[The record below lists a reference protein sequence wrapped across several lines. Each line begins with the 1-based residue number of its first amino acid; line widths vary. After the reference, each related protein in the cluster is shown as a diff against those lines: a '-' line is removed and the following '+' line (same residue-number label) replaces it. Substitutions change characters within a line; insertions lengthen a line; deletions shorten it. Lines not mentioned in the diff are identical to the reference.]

1 MARGRVPVN
10 HLAHLLLAGDDE
22 ALRLGGLLGDFVH
35 GAPGP
40 ALPPR
45 VVLGIR
51 LHRAIDAR
59 TDGHPEV
66 MAARAR
72 FAPPYRRYAGIALD
86 LWFDHCL
93 ARDFTRWSAVPLAA
107 FSDAALGLLRHHDAL
122 LPPPLRRF
130 RTYMETRGLPAGYA
144 RREEIGR
151 ALEGVAGRLRR
162 DNPLDRMLPL
172 LVALDAPLQAHFEAF
187 FPQLREFA
195 REWIGENAAG

>member
-1 MARGRVPVN
+1 MN

-35 GAPGP
+35 GTPDP

-45 VVLGIR
+45 VVSGIR
-51 LHRAIDAR
+51 LHRAIDVH

-72 FAPPYRRYAGIALD
+72 FEPPYRRYAGIALD

-93 ARDFTRWSAVPLAA
+93 ARDFARWSAVPLGVFSEAA
-107 FSDAALGLLRHHDAL
+107 RGLLWRHDAQ
-122 LPPPLRRF
+122 LPPTLRRF
-130 RTYMETRGLPAGYA
+130 RAYMEAHDLPAGYA

-151 ALEGVAGRLRR
+151 ALQGVAARLRR

-187 FPQLREFA
+187 FPQLQTFA
-195 REWIGENAAG
+195 REWVGENATG

>member
-1 MARGRVPVN
+1 VN

-22 ALRLGGLLGDFVH
+22 GLRLGGLLGDFVH
-35 GAPGP
+35 GMPDP

-45 VVLGIR
+45 VAQGIR
-51 LHRAIDAR
+51 LHRAIDTY

-66 MAARAR
+66 VAARAR

-93 ARDFTRWSAVPLAA
+93 ARDFARWSAEPLVE
-107 FSDAALGLLRHHDAL
+107 FSDAARELLWRHDAR
-122 LPPPLRRF
+122 LPTALRRF
-130 RTYMETRGLPAGYA
+130 RAYMEAHDLPAGYA

-151 ALEGVAGRLRR
+151 ALQGVAQRLRR

-172 LVALDAPLQAHFEAF
+172 LAGLDAPLQAHFEAF
-187 FPQLREFA
+187 FPQLQAFA
-195 REWIGENAAG
+195 RAWIAEHAAS

>member
-1 MARGRVPVN
+1 MN

-22 ALRLGGLLGDFVH
+22 ALRLGGLLGDFVR
-35 GAPGP
+35 GAPDP

-45 VVLGIR
+45 VALGVR
-51 LHRAIDAR
+51 LHRAIDVH

-66 MAARAR
+66 VAARAR

-93 ARDFTRWSAVPLAA
+93 ARDFARWSARPLVA
-107 FSDAALGLLRHHDAL
+107 FSDAARELLLRHDAR
-122 LPPPLRRF
+122 LPPALRRF
-130 RTYMETRGLPAGYA
+130 RVYMEAHDLPAGYA
-144 RREEIGR
+144 CREEIGR
-151 ALEGVAGRLRR
+151 ALTGVAARLRR

-172 LVALDAPLQAHFEAF
+172 LAALDAPLQAHFEAF

-195 REWIGENAAG
+195 REWIGANAVD

>member
-1 MARGRVPVN
+1 MN

-35 GAPGP
+35 GAPDP

-45 VVLGIR
+45 VALGIR
-51 LHRAIDAR
+51 LHRAIDVH
-59 TDGHPEV
+59 TDSHPEV
-66 MAARAR
+66 VVARAR
-72 FAPPYRRYAGIALD
+72 FEPPYRRYAGIALD

-93 ARDFTRWSAVPLAA
+93 ARDFARWSTLPLAT
-107 FSDAALGLLRHHDAL
+107 FSDAARELLWRHDAQ
-122 LPPPLRRF
+122 LPPALRRF
-130 RTYMETRGLPAGYA
+130 RAYMDAHDLPAGYA

-162 DNPLDRMLPL
+162 DNPLGTMLPL

-187 FPQLREFA
+187 FPQLRGFA
-195 REWIGENAAG
+195 QAWVEANAAG